1 MIWGL
6 LLVLTSTAAKSLF
19 EQESGDFL
27 PEETFR
33 KLAAVLYRR
42 GDKVENRLTRKY
54 LYNTNVT
61 CNDGS
66 TAGYYIRRNQESR
79 RWIIYLEGGW
89 FCYDETSCEARWLR
103 LRTLM
108 SSDRLDSYHDKYFVI
123 KFIYFFL
130 GGRRSRLLEE
140 FCPVTEKRILTLQ
153 TPTMFLF
160 LIVPVTPGQEQPEP
174 SLATNSLSLGLRYW
188 PRLSGNCLAGNS

>member
-6 LLVLTSTAAKSLF
+6 LLVLSSTAAKSLF

-61 CNDGS
+61 CNDGTS
-66 TAGYYIRRNQESR
+66 AGYYIRRNPNSR
-79 RWIIYLEGGW
+79 RWIIYLEAGW

-108 SSDRLDSYHDKYFVI
+108 SSDRSDS
-123 KFIYFFL
+123 
-130 GGRRSRLLEE
+130 
-140 FCPVTEKRILTLQ
+140 C
-153 TPTMFLF
+153 
-160 LIVPVTPGQEQPEP
+160 
-174 SLATNSLSLGLRYW
+174 
-188 PRLSGNCLAGNS
+188 